1 MTDPIKSTGTL
12 LLKSHLNPPE
22 RHLRVKEKADNMAD
36 KGNTRKWLGDGEP
49 SGSQPV
55 THDGKDN
62 ASQFPG
68 KEGSN
73 VNLTSDVEDDKS
85 FGTAE

>member
-1 MTDPIKSTGTL
+1 
-12 LLKSHLNPPE
+12 
-22 RHLRVKEKADNMAD
+22 MAD

-62 ASQFPG
+62 ASQFSG
-68 KEGSN
+68 KEGN
-73 VNLTSDVEDDKS
+73 NINLTSDVEDHKS